1 MYLLTVS
8 LSIVCIVVLLLAAI
22 NITLGIIE
30 CITNKNKS
38 YG

>member
-8 LSIVCIVVLLLAAI
+8 LSIVCIVLLILAAI
-22 NITLGIIE
+22 SITLGIIE

-38 YG
+38 CG